1 MKKSSSKLL
10 IFDIILI
17 IILLLNSFIL
27 NILNNYTY
35 MAIFIIAIT
44 ILFKLLFGCEKDSHR
59 YAKDIIMN
67 MTIIYLSVFIVYY
80 ILGIFIGFVRTNT
93 YYTFYGITTFII
105 PYIVIIIVKEYLRY
119 QMLNKTEKSK
129 LFLVLN
135 VLFFILID
143 VAYIMNLKTLN
154 TAYNVFVFIAIN
166 LLPIISNNI
175 VATYIAKKVE
185 YKPNIFWL
193 LIANLYTVLLPIIP
207 DTGLYIQALIRLLFP
222 FTLLSNTYKFC
233 KKREHNIPL
242 SREKRYGLILLP
254 AVAILTFVLAYYV
267 SGIFRY
273 YAIAIASGSMQ
284 PNIYKGDV
292 VIVDQE
298 FNVDKLKKGQIIAYK
313 YEGIIV
319 VHRLADIIKID
330 NKYYIYS
337 KGDANESKD
346 EYIIYED
353 MIMGVVD
360 AKIPYIGLPTVWLSE
375 LW

>member
-10 IFDIILI
+10 IFDIVLI

-44 ILFKLLFGCEKDSHR
+44 ILFKILFGSEKDRHR

-67 MTIIYLSVFIVYY
+67 MTIIYLSVFIIYY
-80 ILGIFIGFVRTNT
+80 VFGIFIGFARTDT
-93 YYTFYGITTFII
+93 YYTLYGITTFII

-135 VLFFILID
+135 VILFILID
-143 VAYIMNLKTLN
+143 IAYVMNLKSLN
-154 TAYNVFVFIAIN
+154 TSYNIFIFIAIN

-175 VATYIAKKVE
+175 VATYIAKKVG
-185 YKPNIFWL
+185 YKPNIYWL
-193 LIANLYTVLLPIIP
+193 LIANLYIVLLPIIP
-207 DTGLYIQALIRLLFP
+207 DTGLYIQSLIRLLFP

-233 KKREHNIPL
+233 KKRDHNIPL
-242 SREKRYGLILLP
+242 SKEKKYGLILLP
-254 AVAILTFVLAYYV
+254 LMAFLTFILAYYV
-267 SGIFRY
+267 SGVFRY

-284 PNIYKGDV
+284 PSINKGDV
-292 VIVDQE
+292 VIIDQE
-298 FNVDKLKKGQIIAYK
+298 YKVDKLKKGQVIAYK
-313 YEGIIV
+313 YDGIIV

-346 EYIIYED
+346 EYIIYEN
-353 MIMGVVD
+353 MIMGVVNTR
-360 AKIPYIGLPTVWLSE
+360 IPYIGLPTVWLSE